1 MKGINGEN
9 ARTNES
15 QAFTESVNLD
25 IWVVPT
31 LNQLLIRG
39 SFAELNFQKKKVIRG
54 KTPLVE

>member
-25 IWVVPT
+25 TWVVPT

-39 SFAELNFQKKKVIRG
+39 SFAELNFQKKR
-54 KTPLVE
+54 